1 MLLSLIP
8 IAFNEELES
17 EVQIA
22 SLLVETPN
30 AINIIWDFILISFRF
45 YGEPEGIQKC
55 YFAEYK
61 RLDKFFVENST
72 LPVAD
77 SELIIDIFK
86 HCVNINKNL
95 LERRDITISNT
106 DLTTARIDTDVV
118 MQESVLP
125 RVSETPGS
133 SSFVN
138 LILSRAETHMHN
150 WEPAAT
156 KIMQKFQDFDSEGF
170 DISTCLFDVVQNAKL
185 RYMTCKEVF
194 LFGHDFQESPSVA
207 IMPTLVL

>member
-1 MLLSLIP
+1 MKNWKVKCKLLSFLLKLP
-8 IAFNEELES
+8 IQSISFG
-17 EVQIA
+17 
-22 SLLVETPN
+22 
-30 AINIIWDFILISFRF
+30 ILISSLLDSTAN
-45 YGEPEGIQKC
+45 QKG

-118 MQESVLP
+118 MQESVMP

-138 LILSRAETHMHN
+138 LILSRAETQMDN
-150 WEPAAT
+150 WKPAAT
-156 KIMQKFQDFDSEGF
+156 KIMQEFQDFDSEGF

-185 RYMTCKEVF
+185 AK
-194 LFGHDFQESPSVA
+194 
-207 IMPTLVL
+207 